1 MELDG
6 NRAILVAEDDEFYR
20 MTMRTMLNSL
30 GFENIVEAGSGEE
43 ALRIGQ
49 EVKPRFALIDIYM
62 PGMNGWEVVDGFKKE
77 LPDTILI
84 MVTGSRDSADIDAA
98 FSHGVD
104 GYFLKPCN
112 REDVLETLERLDR
125 LHEKKKKIR

>member
-1 MELDG
+1 MKVDK
-6 NRAILVAEDDEFYR
+6 NVAILLAEDDGFYR

-30 GFENIVEAGSGEE
+30 GFENIVEAENGQQ

-49 EVKPRFALIDIYM
+49 DIKPRYALIDIYM
-62 PGMNGWEVVDGFKKE
+62 PGMNGWEVVDIFKKK

-84 MVTGSRDSADIDAA
+84 MVTGSKNTSDIDAA
-98 FSHGVD
+98 FAHGVD

-112 REDVLETLERLDR
+112 REDVLQTMTKLTELREGKTNR
-125 LHEKKKKIR
+125 